1 MAPRSTGCANCRK
14 RKIKCDEGRPGCKK
28 CQIHN
33 TPCPG
38 YRGIKPDGLEWRDET
53 QAVTRRVEKGWKGG
67 SGSSSPENSS
77 DSDSGAP
84 LAKNVEEL
92 SLVDRPVA
100 TEYTVIPQAVFSAAT
115 NRSQMFDVSMR
126 LYRPTTLNDQPLRAH
141 ISDFSCLQKTIN
153 SKSSPALLAAV
164 DTISLLQLGVS
175 YQDKTFFE
183 HARRRY
189 GQALAALVVAL
200 NRPNVLANNDVLGAM
215 KLLEF
220 CELFHPVAQQGSW
233 ISHVNG
239 VENFLMQRGPVPLVT
254 ELDNMLFFHARH
266 SSILQG
272 VLKRKAIPFAE
283 PKWMAVTKD
292 TPYTDSSPRLFD
304 VLVHVPGLFERADN
318 LIASGEPTYLN
329 GVIADLVTAIDQLQE
344 WEVEYHAELKEPAF
358 TNVDIA
364 TFKRYTRLCH
374 NKTFP
379 LAIDFPDFLTGYL
392 QSIYWLYL
400 FTIERTLQDILM
412 KYPGSKCTYPLD
424 ELNRRILQI
433 AIYMCQM
440 MPYFCEPEASSMGRF
455 ATFMPLVFALKY
467 FEARGMKAQKDWCQD
482 VTDAMFNDGIN
493 PPWKLDIAKGL
504 KPGEKKQIA

>member
-53 QAVTRRVEKGWKGG
+53 QAVTRRVESGWRTG

-84 LAKNVEEL
+84 PTKRVEQSNLFEKPT
-92 SLVDRPVA
+92 V
-100 TEYTVIPQAVFSAAT
+100 TGYTVIPQAIFSAAT

-126 LYRPTTLNDQPLRAH
+126 LYRPTTLDEQPLRAH
-141 ISDFSCLQKTIN
+141 ISDFSCIQRTIT
-153 SKSSPALLAAV
+153 SKSSPALLAAI

-175 YQDKTFFE
+175 YQDQAFFE

-189 GQALAALVVAL
+189 GQALTALVVAL
-200 NRPNVLANNDVLGAM
+200 NKPNVLSNNDVLAAM
-215 KLLEF
+215 KILEF
-220 CELFHPVAQQGSW
+220 CELFRPVAQQGSW

-239 VENFLMQRGPVPLVT
+239 VENFLVQRGPIPLKT
-254 ELDNMLFFHARH
+254 ELDNMLYFHARH

-272 VLKRKAIPFAE
+272 VLKRKAIIFAE
-283 PKWMAVTKD
+283 PKWMEVTKN

-304 VLVHVPGLFERADN
+304 ILIHIPGLFERADN
-318 LIASGEPTYLN
+318 LIASGEPTYLS
-329 GVIADLVTAIDQLQE
+329 GVLADLVTAIEQLQD
-344 WEVEYHAELKEPAF
+344 WEAGYHAELKDPAF
-358 TNVDIA
+358 KNVDISR
-364 TFKRYTRLCH
+364 FKRFTRLCH
-374 NKTFP
+374 NQTFP
-379 LAIDFPDFLTGYL
+379 LALDFPDFLTGYL

-400 FTIERTLQDILM
+400 FTIERTLQDVLM
-412 KYPGSKCTYPLD
+412 KYPGSNCTIPLD
-424 ELNRRILQI
+424 DLNKQVLQI

-440 MPYFCEPEASSMGRF
+440 MPYFCEPDAASMGRF

-467 FEARGMKAQKDWCQD
+467 FEARGMKSQQDWCQD

-493 PPWKLDIAKGL
+493 PPWKLDLAKGL
-504 KPGEKKQIA
+504 KPGEKKQIV